1 MPVWDNQME
10 APCHIWGRPV
20 PCWELGA
27 VLCVVLG
34 EAYTAACPPV
44 MAPVFL
50 AGVCGD
56 GKQAR
61 GQERTSLGK
70 SLEGW
75 GAVQTLNGGLMRA
88 VWTSVQ

>member
-1 MPVWDNQME
+1 M
-10 APCHIWGRPV
+10 
-20 PCWELGA
+20 
-27 VLCVVLG
+27 LCVVLG

-44 MAPVFL
+44 TAPVFL
-50 AGVCGD
+50 VGVCGD
-56 GKQAR
+56 GNQAR

-75 GAVQTLNGGLMRA
+75 GAVQTLYGGLMRA